1 MYLTFIGVYNDHAA
15 RLRTLIAA
23 LVRRFALGERADVS
37 CCGVTVA
44 QAATL
49 EALLGGPIRQGALG
63 RRLGIDASTL
73 TRNLDRLQERGLVT
87 RTPDPDDRRATRVAL
102 TTEGEDAAGE
112 VTRGEEAFVR
122 EILAQLPEGS
132 AERAV
137 QALEELLAAVR
148 RATEGCCPGAFD
160 HLMSEPPW
168 KGGEGASDE
177 SQLLRQAQTD
187 PSSRGGRGGGRRC
200 P

>member
-1 MYLTFIGVYNDHAA
+1 MYNELAA

-49 EALLGGPIRQGALG
+49 EALQSGPLRQAALG

-73 TRNLDRLQERGLVT
+73 TRNLDRLQERELVT
-87 RTPDPDDRRATRVAL
+87 RAPDPGDRRATRVAL
-102 TTEGEDAAGE
+102 TAAGE
-112 VTRGEEAFVR
+112 QAAAEVARGEEAFVR
-122 EILAQLPEGS
+122 EILAHLPEGG

-137 QALEELLAAVR
+137 QALEELLEAVR

-160 HLMSEPPW
+160 HLMSGPPG
-168 KGGEGASDE
+168 KGGEGVPDE
-177 SQLLRQAQTD
+177 PQLLREARPAASTCGAR
-187 PSSRGGRGGGRRC
+187 RGGRRR